1 MARDGA
7 HDHGHPCWP
16 VSRHGPTLRNVTE
29 ATRPRAVA
37 DRVPT
42 LLDEPI
48 KVLQRRDPVRV
59 APGTSLAACLL
70 AIQRTGT
77 GDSVVVA
84 DPDGR
89 LRGVL
94 TERDIVARLVGTDED
109 LARPVEALMNAEP
122 HVLHFDDPIRDA
134 IDLMQTGRFRNVPI
148 VDGDGVVQGIVRPQ
162 DVLRYLAEAFPEEV
176 LNLPPRPHQKMKE
189 SEGA

>member
-1 MARDGA
+1 MSEATT
-7 HDHGHPCWP
+7 
-16 VSRHGPTLRNVTE
+16 SRAVTE
-29 ATRPRAVA
+29 
-37 DRVPT
+37 RVPT
-42 LLDEPI
+42 LLDAPI

-84 DPDGR
+84 DADGR

-109 LARPVEALMNAEP
+109 LAQPVEALMNTQP
-122 HVLHFDDPIRDA
+122 RLLHFEDPIRDA
-134 IDLMQTGRFRNVPI
+134 IALMETGRFRNVPI
-148 VDGDGVVQGIVRPQ
+148 VDDQGMVAGIVRPQ

-176 LNLPPRPHQKMKE
+176 LNLPPRPHQRMKE
-189 SEGA
+189 PEGA

>member
-1 MARDGA
+1 M
-7 HDHGHPCWP
+7 
-16 VSRHGPTLRNVTE
+16 TE
-29 ATRPRAVA
+29 ATRSRAVA
-37 DRVPT
+37 ERVPT

-77 GDSVVVA
+77 GDSVVVTG
-84 DPDGR
+84 PDGR
-89 LRGVL
+89 LVGML

-122 HVLHFDDPIRDA
+122 HVLHFEDPIRDA
-134 IDLMQTGRFRNVPI
+134 VDLMQTGRFRNVPI
-148 VDGDGVVQGIVRPQ
+148 VDDDGGGQGIVRPQ

>member
-1 MARDGA
+1 VPGA
-7 HDHGHPCWP
+7 PGWQRPSGWP
-16 VSRHGPTLRNVTE
+16 VWRGRPTLECVSEATTSRTVTE
-29 ATRPRAVA
+29 
-37 DRVPT
+37 RVPS

-84 DPDGR
+84 DSDGR

-109 LARPVEALMNAEP
+109 LAQPVESLMNTQP
-122 HVLHFDDPIRDA
+122 RLLHFEDPIRDA
-134 IDLMQTGRFRNVPI
+134 IALMETGRFRNVPI
-148 VDGDGVVQGIVRPQ
+148 VDDEGLVAGIVRPQ

-176 LNLPPRPHQKMKE
+176 LNLPPRPHQRMKE
-189 SEGA
+189 PEGA

>member
-1 MARDGA
+1 M
-7 HDHGHPCWP
+7 
-16 VSRHGPTLRNVTE
+16 SE
-29 ATRPRAVA
+29 ATRSRNVSE
-37 DRVPT
+37 RVPT

-59 APGTSLAACLL
+59 APGTTLAECLR

-84 DPDGR
+84 DAEGR
-89 LRGVL
+89 LVGML
-94 TERDIVARLVGTDED
+94 TERDIVARLVGIDED
-109 LARPVEALMNAEP
+109 LDRPVEVLINAEP
-122 HVLHFDDPIRDA
+122 HTLHFDSPIRDA
-134 IDLMQTGRFRNVPI
+134 VALMETGLYRNVPI
-148 VDGDGVVQGIVRPQ
+148 VDDAGVVQGIVRPQ
-162 DVLRYLAEAFPEEV
+162 DVLRYLAESFPEEV